1 MSNVADPRHTDAASV
16 WRGRL
21 WSASLIAILAS
32 MAYSIAKA
40 EDQPPA
46 IPDVYAVKSPEPD
59 PRGTKDQ
66 PLVVAKSPDER
77 RREQFTDEQHAK
89 NESRTTI
96 ATIVLA
102 IFTVALWAANIWLI
116 RDARRVSDRQAADTS
131 RSIEVA
137 KRSADAMHDVAEAT
151 KNNAVLMSGM
161 LSKQMRAYLT
171 VEIGGALYQDEHL
184 RFEAKPVLANN
195 GLTPARN
202 VCFRVM
208 AEILDGVNGP
218 PSAPLIEDLLVN
230 DMGLAPR
237 QQVTIGR
244 AVANRI
250 PDNEVAEVMA
260 GTTRRLHAWGR
271 VTYDDVF
278 GGSWETN
285 FYFTY
290 IFLKAEKG
298 HSIRG
303 NFSTSHNNAT

>member
-1 MSNVADPRHTDAASV
+1 MSSVSDAGRITAGNA
-16 WRGRL
+16 WRGWVWIAL
-21 WSASLIAILAS
+21 LIGILAT
-32 MAYSIAKA
+32 MACGLAKA
-40 EDQPPA
+40 ATESPT
-46 IPDVYAVKSPEPD
+46 IPDGYAVKTPEPD
-59 PRGTKDQ
+59 PRGTNGQ
-66 PLVVAKSPDER
+66 PLVVTKALDER
-77 RREQFTDEQHAK
+77 RREQFIDDQHAK

-102 IFTVALWAANIWLI
+102 IFTIALWAANIWLI
-116 RDARRVSDRQAADTS
+116 RDARRVSDRQASTTN
-131 RSIEVA
+131 RSIEEA

-151 KNNAVLMSGM
+151 KNNAILMSGM

-195 GLTPARN
+195 GLTPARK

-208 AEILDGVNGP
+208 ADIMDGVNGP
-218 PSAPLIEDLLVN
+218 PAPVVEDLLVN

-250 PDNEVAEVMA
+250 PDNEVTEVMA

-298 HSIRG
+298 YSIRG